1 MAKRYLC
8 LICQNEIPHAGA
20 DCPHCRMHRK
30 AFAGATP
37 QVLVLLFAAM
47 FGGFIFAGILTA
59 SFRAEKRERA
69 ERHAAMA
76 LTLSQYGDYEHAIE
90 HYRDAL
96 IYSRDN
102 YEYRLG
108 LALALYYLER
118 YNQAELQLVE
128 LRAADPTR
136 GVVNRLLARIAEV
149 NGRPADAEN
158 YYRTAI
164 FGRWVQSPEEN
175 RLKARFELVGLLESQ
190 GKKLQAIAELL
201 DLLGSVPND
210 NQMKRRIGLL
220 FLDAG
225 SPVNAAGIFRELVK
239 ATPGDAIA
247 HYGLARAEFEQG
259 NYITAASEFE
269 QAKRHGASEPR
280 LDDRL
285 ALARAVVDLDP
296 TARRLSTRETY
307 RRSLELLRR
316 SLAALEYCMNPAPA
330 PDSSPF
336 VGPLPRDLDELI
348 YSAREITTGK
358 ARQRAT
364 EESIESNLSL
374 AESLWARRKARCSD
388 IPVADQPLS
397 LVLERLGE

>member
-20 DCPHCRMHRK
+20 ECPHCRMHRK

-47 FGGFIFAGILTA
+47 FAGFIFAGILTA

-96 IYSRDN
+96 LYSREN
-102 YEYRLG
+102 FEYRLG
-108 LALALYYLER
+108 LAMALYYLER
-118 YNQAELQLVE
+118 YNEAELQLIE

-136 GVVNRLLARIAEV
+136 GVVNRLLARIAEI
-149 NGRPADAEN
+149 NGRPVDAEN

-164 FGRWVQSPEEN
+164 FGRWVESAEEN
-175 RLKARFELVGLLESQ
+175 RLKARFELVSLLESQ
-190 GKKLQAIAELL
+190 GKKLQAIGELL

-220 FLDAG
+220 FLDVG
-225 SPVNAAGIFRELVK
+225 SPVNAARIFQELVS
-239 ATPGDAIA
+239 ATPDDAVA

-269 QAKRHGASEPR
+269 KAKRLGASDAG

-285 ALARAVVDLDP
+285 TLARAVVDLDP
-296 TARRLSTRETY
+296 TTRRLSTRETH
-307 RRSLELLRR
+307 RRSRELLER
-316 SLAALEYCMNPAPA
+316 SLAALEFCISPA
-330 PDSSPF
+330 SHLSQF

-348 YSAREITTGK
+348 NSAREISTGK
-358 ARQRAT
+358 TRQRAT
-364 EESIESNLSL
+364 EESIESNISL
-374 AESLWARRKARCSD
+374 AESLWSRRKERCPD
-388 IPVADQPLS
+388 TPVADQPLS
-397 LVLERLGE
+397 LVMERLGE